1 MSYINEIRLQALDD
15 AQENRS
21 WYGEGASGRR
31 IYAYVNNDPLNNTD
45 PLGLYTL
52 QLGIA
57 GGGTILGF
65 VVPQGG
71 FGIAIDTHGNVG
83 TYAYSGIGV
92 GVGVEAGVGGS
103 AQVSNA
109 ETIYDLSGPFANTS
123 LHGGTGVGGSVDFFT
138 GSSPNGQVTG
148 GGITFGASAGASA
161 SLTTTSTQVCG
172 SQGCV
177 GSPLPLVNIAT
188 PAAAAVTPSPLNVSS
203 TMTSTGGQAPS
214 K

>member
-1 MSYINEIRLQALDD
+1 
-15 AQENRS
+15 
-21 WYGEGASGRR
+21 
-31 IYAYVNNDPLNNTD
+31 
-45 PLGLYTL
+45 LGLYTV

-57 GGGTILGF
+57 GGGTIFGI

-83 TYAYSGIGV
+83 TYAYSRV

-109 ETIYDLSGPFANTS
+109 KTIYDLSGPFANTS
-123 LHGGTGVGGSVDFFT
+123 LHGGTSVGGSLDFFT

-161 SLTTTSTQVCG
+161 SLTTTSTRVCG
-172 SQGCV
+172 SQGCD
-177 GSPLPLVNIAT
+177 GSPLPLLNIAT
-188 PAAAAVTPSPLNVSS
+188 PAAAATTPSPLNVSP
-203 TMTSTGGQAPS
+203 TITSTAGQAPS